1 MPTPFQLAAED
12 FRLFRGT
19 AASFPSDYILEAGD
33 MGFETDTGKAK
44 LGDGVTAWSSLA
56 YFNPGTSA
64 TATEIER
71 FNDVSAYVETVVG
84 AGALSVSK
92 KVSNLALVG
101 AGAVTLAVPDGT
113 MLGQVKVIE
122 MTVDNGDVT
131 LALTNVQG
139 GTAAT
144 TATFDAV
151 GEKLV
156 LIAAA
161 DKWVVLKE
169 QGVTLS

>member
-1 MPTPFQLAAED
+1 MLTPAEGISIFRDTAAAFAAEGATYV
-12 FRLFRGT
+12 LG
-19 AASFPSDYILEAGD
+19 AGNL
-33 MGFETDTGKAK
+33 GYETDTGNCKM
-44 LGDGVTAWSSLA
+44 GDGVTVWNSLA
-56 YFNPGTSA
+56 YFTPDNSNA
-64 TATEIER
+64 TPTELER
-71 FNDVSAYVETVVG
+71 FNDVSGYTETVIG

-101 AGAVTLAVPDGT
+101 SGAVTLAVPDGS
-113 MLGQVKVIE
+113 MLGQIKVIE

-131 LALTNVQG
+131 LALTNVEG

-151 GEKLV
+151 GEKLI
-156 LIAAA
+156 LLAGAA
-161 DKWVVLKE
+161 KWVVIKQ